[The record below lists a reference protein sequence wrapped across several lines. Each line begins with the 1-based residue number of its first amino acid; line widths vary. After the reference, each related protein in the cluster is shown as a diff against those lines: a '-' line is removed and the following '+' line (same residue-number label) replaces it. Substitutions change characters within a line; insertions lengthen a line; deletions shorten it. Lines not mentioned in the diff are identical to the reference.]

1 MKRYKWI
8 IILIN
13 LIILLYLFNHSVIE
27 KEELLSNGQTILLEL
42 APVDPRSLMQGD
54 YMRLRYAIS
63 NDFNSDSI
71 SKRGFCVVALDE
83 GGVAKKVRIQ
93 KHQTPIYD
101 DEFLIEYT
109 LGDWGSVNIGAES
122 YFFQEGD
129 ADKYE
134 NAAYGGIKVDREGNS
149 LLVGLYDENRKKIE

>member
-1 MKRYKWI
+1 MISKLAK
-8 IILIN
+8 
-13 LIILLYLFNHSVIE
+13 
-27 KEELLSNGQTILLEL
+27 L

-71 SKRGFCVVALDE
+71 SKRGFCVVTLDE
-83 GGVAKKVRIQ
+83 GGVAEKVRIQ

-109 LGDWGSVNIGAES
+109 LGDWGSVN
-122 YFFQEGD
+122 
-129 ADKYE
+129 
-134 NAAYGGIKVDREGNS
+134 R
-149 LLVGLYDENRKKIE
+149 LC